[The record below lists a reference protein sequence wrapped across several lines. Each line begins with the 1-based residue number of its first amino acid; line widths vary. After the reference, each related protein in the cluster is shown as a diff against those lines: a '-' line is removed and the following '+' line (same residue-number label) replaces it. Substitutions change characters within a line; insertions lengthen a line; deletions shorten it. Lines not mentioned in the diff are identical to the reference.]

1 MVRKLVKKS
10 SAIMLLCSLT
20 LLLVITTGCKETK
33 LKTVIEIANK
43 QCPMDMGQAGKITS
57 IVYDGTNVVYT
68 FNLNEAITD
77 IKVLNTNPES
87 MKDAMR
93 TMFQNPSKEIKEL
106 LNLVVECNAGLQMN
120 FIGSKSGEQATCE
133 INTDELKEILSGDS
147 DESKSSIAK
156 LEAQVKM
163 ANLQFPMDA
172 GQGIVVE
179 KIELEDDAVIYICK
193 VDEDVCKIKQIEDNA
208 EVVKQGIVSSL
219 GNPNDQ
225 AIQVFIKSCTDCDKN
240 VTYSYISKQTGK
252 NYDIVITVDEL
263 KKMLKK

>member
-1 MVRKLVKKS
+1 MVRKLAKKP
-10 SAIMLLCSLT
+10 SAIMLLCCLS
-20 LLLVITTGCKETK
+20 LLLVLTTGCQKTK
-33 LKTVIEIANK
+33 LKAVIEIANK
-43 QCPMDMGQAGKITS
+43 QCPMDMGLAGKITS

-87 MKDAMR
+87 MKDAIR

-106 LNLVVECNAGLQMN
+106 LNLVVECNAGLQMK
-120 FIGSKSGEQATCE
+120 FIGSKSGKEATCE
-133 INTDELKEILSGDS
+133 INTDELKEILNGDS

-156 LEAQVKM
+156 LEAQLKM

-172 GQGIVVE
+172 GQGVVVE
-179 KIELEDDAVIYICK
+179 KIEMADDAVVYKCT
-193 VDEDVCKIKQIEDNA
+193 VDEDVCQIQQIEANA
-208 EVVKQGIVSSL
+208 KVVKQGIISSL

-225 AIQVFIKSCTDCDKN
+225 AIQVFIQSCTDCDKN

-252 NYDIVITVDEL
+252 NYDIVITVEEL

>member
-43 QCPMDMGQAGKITS
+43 QCPMDMEQAGKITS

-87 MKDAMR
+87 MKDGIY

-106 LNLVVECNAGLQMN
+106 LNLVVECNAGLQMK

-133 INTDELKEILSGDS
+133 IN
-147 DESKSSIAK
+147 A
-156 LEAQVKM
+156 
-163 ANLQFPMDA
+163 
-172 GQGIVVE
+172 
-179 KIELEDDAVIYICK
+179 
-193 VDEDVCKIKQIEDNA
+193 
-208 EVVKQGIVSSL
+208 
-219 GNPNDQ
+219 
-225 AIQVFIKSCTDCDKN
+225 
-240 VTYSYISKQTGK
+240 
-252 NYDIVITVDEL
+252 DEL

>member
-1 MVRKLVKKS
+1 MERNLVKKS
-10 SAIMLLCSLT
+10 SAIMLMCCLS
-20 LLLVITTGCKETK
+20 LLLVLTSACQETK
-33 LKTVIEIANK
+33 LKAVIEIANK

-57 IVYDGTNVVYT
+57 IVYDGTNVVYN
-68 FNLNEAITD
+68 FNINEALTD
-77 IKVLNTNPES
+77 IKVLNSNPES
-87 MKDAMR
+87 MKDALQ

-106 LNLVVECNAGLQMN
+106 LDLMVKCNAGLQMN

-133 INTDELKEILSGDS
+133 ITTDELKEIFSGDM
-147 DESKSSIAK
+147 DESKSAVAK
-156 LEAQVKM
+156 LEAQLKI

-179 KIELEDDAVIYICK
+179 KIEMADDAVVYKCK
-193 VDEDVCKIKQIEDNA
+193 VDEEVCEIDQIEASA
-208 EVVKQGIVSSL
+208 EVVKQGIVESL
-219 GNPNDQ
+219 NTPDQ
-225 AIQVFIKSCTDCDKN
+225 SIQLFIKSCTDCDKN